1 MKPILMLFNFPDGNS
16 FLYRQTELMV
26 TVLKTPET
34 NLKISDCT
42 FESVNTLLLIEH
54 DEINTLLD
62 FKNAADYMVYFL
74 DANNF
79 VTGATYALNN
89 SIGYKIQTQ
98 SKRLLLK
105 SLKPASQKIF
115 EIIKSTEEEPLI
127 KLKFSHLN

>member
-16 FLYRQTELMV
+16 FLYRETELMV

-34 NLKISDCT
+34 NLKISNCT

-62 FKNAADYMVYFL
+62 FKNAEDYKVYFL
-74 DANNF
+74 DENNY

-89 SIGYKIQTQ
+89 S
-98 SKRLLLK
+98 
-105 SLKPASQKIF
+105 
-115 EIIKSTEEEPLI
+115 
-127 KLKFSHLN
+127 